1 MGGRHAEGR
10 NLLSGETIPLPNP
23 GSFKP
28 QIARFQESR
37 QLEQPGYAKMQPG
50 FMKNRCHR
58 LTFNV
63 GEYPVIPPPGM
74 GRLGRPIGSPNG
86 VREGQM
92 KRSPVLGVRVSPT
105 GGARED
111 APASSGGMRAAGAVR
126 GQSIG
131 AFFVALKSARVFWRR
146 NSAASGMREGPEKGG
161 AVFGVRVSPGGGAWL
176 DTPASAVGDMR
187 VAGVWHVGD
196 FPSRCNLLRFGE
208 AGHAGG

>member
-63 GEYPVIPPPGM
+63 GEYPVFPPPGM
-74 GRLGRPIGSPNG
+74 GRLGRPIGSPDG

-92 KRSPVLGVRVSPT
+92 KRRPVLGVRVSPT
-105 GGARED
+105 GGARQDE
-111 APASSGGMRAAGAVR
+111 PASAGGMRAAGAVL
-126 GQSIG
+126 GQAIG
-131 AFFVALKSARVFWRR
+131 AFFRSAVICCGFVEARLSSEWD
-146 NSAASGMREGPEKGG
+146 AGG
-161 AVFGVRVSPGGGAWL
+161 AGEGRGGFWGPGFTGGRRLA
-176 DTPASAVGDMR
+176 GY
-187 VAGVWHVGD
+187 AGV
-196 FPSRCNLLRFGE
+196 S
-208 AGHAGG
+208 GGRYEGCGCLARGGFSLAL